1 MSVKVGMVSLGC
13 CKNQVDA
20 EMMLSKIS
28 AAGYELCTDSGLC
41 DVVIVNTCG
50 FIESAKTE
58 AIDNILEFATLKEE
72 GRIKKIIVTGC
83 LSERYREQVAEELPE
98 VDAVVGIGENGSIA
112 DIIGRVLNG
121 ERVIAFGD
129 KKDLP
134 LEGTRIV
141 SNLPFFA
148 YLKIAE
154 GCDNRC
160 SYCAIPLIRGN
171 YRSRTIENILSEAR
185 TLAQNGVKELI
196 VVAQDITRYGL
207 DLYGERRLPELLDEL
222 CGIDGVEWIRLLYA
236 YPDEITDELIDCIA
250 RQPKIVK
257 YLDIPLQ
264 HISDRILRAM
274 NRRGTGDEIREVI
287 AKLRSRVPGIALRTT
302 FITGFP
308 GETEED
314 FEELCEFV
322 RETRFERMGCF
333 AFSPEEDTPA
343 ADMDGQ
349 IDDEIKQRRCE
360 VLMDEQLEAA
370 ESFCQSMV
378 GRTLDVLV
386 EGYDRYA
393 QSCFGRSCYD
403 SPNIDPKVF
412 FSTAEPV
419 NAGDII
425 KVKITDWMD
434 YDLIGEA
441 EVQ

>member
-58 AIDNILEFATLKEE
+58 AIDNILEFATLKGE

-171 YRSRTIENILSEAR
+171 YRSRTIENIVSEAT

-207 DLYGERRLPELLDEL
+207 DLYGERRLPALLDEL

-274 NRRGTGDEIREVI
+274 NRRGTGAEIREVI

-343 ADMDGQ
+343 AAMDGQ
-349 IDDEIKQRRCE
+349 IDDEVKQRRCE

-370 ESFCQSMV
+370 ESFCRSMV

-386 EGYDRYA
+386 EGYDRSA
-393 QSCFGRSCYD
+393 QSCFGRSSYD
-403 SPNIDPKVF
+403 SPDIDPKVF
-412 FSTAEPV
+412 FSTTEPV

-441 EVQ
+441 EV

>member
-20 EMMLSKIS
+20 EMMLSRIS

-41 DVVIVNTCG
+41 DVVVVNTCG

-58 AIDNILEFATLKEE
+58 AIDNILEFATLKKE
-72 GRIKKIIVTGC
+72 GRIKRIVVTGC
-83 LSERYREQVAEELPE
+83 LSERYREQVAGEMPE
-98 VDAVVGIGENGSIA
+98 VDAVVGIGENGNIA
-112 DIIGRVLNG
+112 EIIGRVLNG
-121 ERVIAFGD
+121 ERVLAFGD

-134 LEGTRIV
+134 LEGKRII

-160 SYCAIPLIRGN
+160 SYCAIPLIRGG
-171 YRSRTIENILSEAR
+171 YRSRTVENIVAEAR

-207 DLYGERRLPELLDEL
+207 DLYGERRLPQLLDEL

-236 YPDEITDELIDCIA
+236 YPDEITDELIDRIA
-250 RQPKIVK
+250 DQPKIVK
-257 YLDIPLQ
+257 YLDLPLQ

-274 NRRGTGDEIREVI
+274 NRRGTGEEIRNVI
-287 AKLRSRVPGIALRTT
+287 ARLRKRVPGIALRTT
-302 FITGFP
+302 FIVGFP
-308 GETEED
+308 GETEEE
-314 FEELCEFV
+314 FAELCEFV

-349 IDDEIKQRRCE
+349 LDDDVKQRRCE
-360 VLMDEQLEAA
+360 VLMDEQLTAA
-370 ESFCQSMV
+370 ESFCGETV
-378 GRTLDVLV
+378 GKTLDVLV

-393 QSCFGRSCYD
+393 QSCFGRSAYD
-403 SPNIDPKVF
+403 SPDIDPKVF
-412 FSTAEPV
+412 FTTKEPV
-419 NAGDII
+419 NAGDIV
-425 KVKITDWMD
+425 KVRITDWMD
-434 YDLIGEA
+434 YDLIGEV

>member
-98 VDAVVGIGENGSIA
+98 VDAVVGIGENGNIA

-134 LEGTRIV
+134 LEGNRIV

-403 SPNIDPKVF
+403 SPDIDPKVF

>member
-58 AIDNILEFATLKEE
+58 AIDNILEFATLKGE

-171 YRSRTIENILSEAR
+171 YRSRTIENIVSEAT

-207 DLYGERRLPELLDEL
+207 DLYGERRLPALLDEL
-222 CGIDGVEWIRLLYA
+222 CGIDGVEWIRLLSA

-264 HISDRILRAM
+264 HLSDRILRAM
-274 NRRGTGDEIREVI
+274 NRRGTGAEIREVI

-393 QSCFGRSCYD
+393 QSCFGRSSYD
-403 SPNIDPKVF
+403 SPDIDPKVF
-412 FSTAEPV
+412 FSTTEPV

-441 EVQ
+441 EV

>member
-171 YRSRTIENILSEAR
+171 YRSRTIENIVSEAT

-207 DLYGERRLPELLDEL
+207 DLYGERRLPALLDEL

-274 NRRGTGDEIREVI
+274 NRRGTGAEIREVI

-349 IDDEIKQRRCE
+349 IDDEVKQRRCE

-370 ESFCQSMV
+370 ESFCRSMV

-393 QSCFGRSCYD
+393 QSCFGRSSYD
-403 SPNIDPKVF
+403 SPDIDPKVF
-412 FSTAEPV
+412 FSTTEQV

-441 EVQ
+441 EV

>member
-171 YRSRTIENILSEAR
+171 YRSRTIENIVSEAT

-207 DLYGERRLPELLDEL
+207 DLYGERRLPALLDKL

-274 NRRGTGDEIREVI
+274 NRRGTGAEIREVI
-287 AKLRSRVPGIALRTT
+287 AKLRSRVPSIALRTT

-343 ADMDGQ
+343 AAMDGQ
-349 IDDEIKQRRCE
+349 IDDEVKQRRCE

-370 ESFCQSMV
+370 ESFCRSMV

-393 QSCFGRSCYD
+393 QSCFGRSSYD
-403 SPNIDPKVF
+403 SPDIDPKVF
-412 FSTAEPV
+412 FSTTEQV

-441 EVQ
+441 EV

>member
-171 YRSRTIENILSEAR
+171 YRSRTIENIVSEAT

-207 DLYGERRLPELLDEL
+207 DLYGERRLPALLDKL

-274 NRRGTGDEIREVI
+274 NRRGTGAEIREVI
-287 AKLRSRVPGIALRTT
+287 AKLRSRVPSIALRTT

-343 ADMDGQ
+343 AAMDGQ
-349 IDDEIKQRRCE
+349 IDDEVKQRRCE

-370 ESFCQSMV
+370 ESFCRSMV

-393 QSCFGRSCYD
+393 QSCFGRSSYD
-403 SPNIDPKVF
+403 SPDIDPKVF
-412 FSTAEPV
+412 FSTTEPV

-441 EVQ
+441 EV

>member
-98 VDAVVGIGENGSIA
+98 VDAVVGIGENGNIA

-134 LEGTRIV
+134 LEGNRIV

-171 YRSRTIENILSEAR
+171 YRSRTIENIVSEAT

-207 DLYGERRLPELLDEL
+207 DLYGERRLPALLDEL

-393 QSCFGRSCYD
+393 QSCFGRSSYD
-403 SPNIDPKVF
+403 SPDIDPKVF

>member
-58 AIDNILEFATLKEE
+58 AIDNILEFATLKGE

-134 LEGTRIV
+134 LEGNRIV

-171 YRSRTIENILSEAR
+171 YRSRTIENIVSEAT

-207 DLYGERRLPELLDEL
+207 DLYGERRLPALLDEL

-322 RETRFERMGCF
+322 RETQFERMGCF

-343 ADMDGQ
+343 AAMDGQ
-349 IDDEIKQRRCE
+349 IDDEVKQRRCE

-393 QSCFGRSCYD
+393 QSCFGRSSYD
-403 SPNIDPKVF
+403 SPDIDPKVF
-412 FSTAEPV
+412 FSTTEPV

-441 EVQ
+441 EV

>member
-58 AIDNILEFATLKEE
+58 AIDNILEFATLKGE

-171 YRSRTIENILSEAR
+171 YRSRTIENIVSEAT

-207 DLYGERRLPELLDEL
+207 DLYGERRLPALLDEL

-274 NRRGTGDEIREVI
+274 NRRGTGAEIREVI

-322 RETRFERMGCF
+322 RETQFERMGCF

-343 ADMDGQ
+343 AAMDGQ
-349 IDDEIKQRRCE
+349 IDDEVKQRRCE

-370 ESFCQSMV
+370 ESFCRSMV

-393 QSCFGRSCYD
+393 QSCFGRSSYD
-403 SPNIDPKVF
+403 SPDIDPKVF
-412 FSTAEPV
+412 FSTKEPV

-441 EVQ
+441 EV

>member
-58 AIDNILEFATLKEE
+58 AIDNILEFATLKGE

-171 YRSRTIENILSEAR
+171 YRSRTIENIVSEAT

-207 DLYGERRLPELLDEL
+207 DLYGERRLPALLDEL

-274 NRRGTGDEIREVI
+274 NRRGTGAEIREVI

-322 RETRFERMGCF
+322 RETQFERMGCF

-343 ADMDGQ
+343 AAMDGQ
-349 IDDEIKQRRCE
+349 IDDEVKQRRCE

-370 ESFCQSMV
+370 ESFCRSMV

-393 QSCFGRSCYD
+393 QSCFGRSSYD
-403 SPNIDPKVF
+403 SPDIDPKVF
-412 FSTAEPV
+412 FSTTEPV

-441 EVQ
+441 EV

>member
-58 AIDNILEFATLKEE
+58 AIDNILEFATLKGE

-121 ERVIAFGD
+121 ERVIVFGD

-171 YRSRTIENILSEAR
+171 YRSRTIENIVSEAT

-207 DLYGERRLPELLDEL
+207 DLYGERRLPALLDEL

-274 NRRGTGDEIREVI
+274 NRRGTGAEIREVI

-393 QSCFGRSCYD
+393 QSCFGRSSYD
-403 SPNIDPKVF
+403 SPDIDPKVF

>member
-58 AIDNILEFATLKEE
+58 AIDNILEFATLKGE

-171 YRSRTIENILSEAR
+171 YRSRTIENIVSEAT

-207 DLYGERRLPELLDEL
+207 DLYGERRLPALLDKL

-274 NRRGTGDEIREVI
+274 NRRGTGAEIREVI

-308 GETEED
+308 G
-314 FEELCEFV
+314 
-322 RETRFERMGCF
+322 
-333 AFSPEEDTPA
+333 
-343 ADMDGQ
+343 
-349 IDDEIKQRRCE
+349 
-360 VLMDEQLEAA
+360 
-370 ESFCQSMV
+370 
-378 GRTLDVLV
+378 
-386 EGYDRYA
+386 
-393 QSCFGRSCYD
+393 
-403 SPNIDPKVF
+403 
-412 FSTAEPV
+412 
-419 NAGDII
+419 
-425 KVKITDWMD
+425 
-434 YDLIGEA
+434 
-441 EVQ
+441 

>member
-1 MSVKVGMVSLGC
+1 MAYTVSMISLGC
-13 CKNQVDA
+13 AKNQVNA
-20 EMMLSKIS
+20 EQMLFRLQE
-28 AAGYELCTDSGLC
+28 AGYRVSGEVAGADL
-41 DVVIVNTCG
+41 VIINTCG
-50 FIESAKTE
+50 FIDSAKEE
-58 AIDNILEFATLKEE
+58 AIQHILQTAQLKEA
-72 GRIKKIIVTGC
+72 GLVGKILVTGC
-83 LSERYREQVAEELPE
+83 LAQRYQNEILQEMPE
-98 VDAVVGIGENGSIA
+98 VDGVLGTGSYYDIA
-112 DIIGRVLNG
+112 SAAAQV
-121 ERVIAFGD
+121 
-129 KKDLP
+129 
-134 LEGTRIV
+134 LEGQVVEEYGDIDAPVDETGRI
-141 SNLPFFA
+141 LTTPDYYA
-148 YLKIAE
+148 YLTIAE

-171 YRSRTIENILSEAR
+171 YRSRTIENIVSEAT

-274 NRRGTGDEIREVI
+274 NRRGTGAEIREVI

-322 RETRFERMGCF
+322 RETRFERLGCF

-343 ADMDGQ
+343 AAMDGQ
-349 IDDEIKQRRCE
+349 IDDEVKQRRCE

-393 QSCFGRSCYD
+393 QSCFGRSSYD
-403 SPNIDPKVF
+403 SPDIDPKVF

-441 EVQ
+441 EV

>member
-58 AIDNILEFATLKEE
+58 AIDNILEFATLKGE

-171 YRSRTIENILSEAR
+171 YRSRTIENIVSEAT

-207 DLYGERRLPELLDEL
+207 DLYGERRLPALLDKL

-274 NRRGTGDEIREVI
+274 NRRGTGAEIREVI
-287 AKLRSRVPGIALRTT
+287 AKLRSRVPSIALRTT

-343 ADMDGQ
+343 AAMDGQ
-349 IDDEIKQRRCE
+349 IDDEVKQRRCE

-370 ESFCQSMV
+370 ESFCRSMV

-393 QSCFGRSCYD
+393 QSCFGRSSYD
-403 SPNIDPKVF
+403 SPDIDPKVF
-412 FSTAEPV
+412 FSTTEPV

-441 EVQ
+441 EV

>member
-58 AIDNILEFATLKEE
+58 AIDNILEFATLKGE

-171 YRSRTIENILSEAR
+171 YRSRTIENIVSEAT

-207 DLYGERRLPELLDEL
+207 DLYGERRLPALLDKL

-393 QSCFGRSCYD
+393 QSCFGRSSYD
-403 SPNIDPKVF
+403 SPDIDPKVF
-412 FSTAEPV
+412 FSTTEPV

-441 EVQ
+441 EV

>member
-58 AIDNILEFATLKEE
+58 AIDNILEFATLKGE

-171 YRSRTIENILSEAR
+171 YRSRTIENIVSEAT

-207 DLYGERRLPELLDEL
+207 DLYGERRLPALLDEL

-250 RQPKIVK
+250 RHPKIVK

-403 SPNIDPKVF
+403 SPDIDPKVF

>member
-58 AIDNILEFATLKEE
+58 AIDNILEFAALKGE

-98 VDAVVGIGENGSIA
+98 VDAVVGIGENGNIA

-185 TLAQNGVKELI
+185 SLAQNGVKELI

-207 DLYGERRLPELLDEL
+207 DLYGERRLPALLDEL

-264 HISDRILRAM
+264 HLSDRILRAM
-274 NRRGTGDEIREVI
+274 NRRGTGAEIREVI

-393 QSCFGRSCYD
+393 QSCFGRSSYD
-403 SPNIDPKVF
+403 SPDIDPKVF
-412 FSTAEPV
+412 FSTTEPV

-441 EVQ
+441 EV

>member
-58 AIDNILEFATLKEE
+58 AIDNILEFATLKGE

-121 ERVIAFGD
+121 ERVIVFGD

-171 YRSRTIENILSEAR
+171 YRSRTIENIVSEAT

-207 DLYGERRLPELLDEL
+207 DLYGERRLPALLDEL

-274 NRRGTGDEIREVI
+274 NRRGTGAEIREVI

-322 RETRFERMGCF
+322 RETQFERMGCF

-349 IDDEIKQRRCE
+349 IDDEVKQRRCE

-370 ESFCQSMV
+370 ESFCRSMV

-393 QSCFGRSCYD
+393 QSCFGRSSYD
-403 SPNIDPKVF
+403 SPDIDPKVF
-412 FSTAEPV
+412 FSTTEPV

-441 EVQ
+441 EV

>member
-20 EMMLSKIS
+20 ELMLSKIS

-58 AIDNILEFATLKEE
+58 AIDNILEFAALKGE

-98 VDAVVGIGENGSIA
+98 VDAVVGIGENGNIA

-134 LEGTRIV
+134 LEGNRIV

-185 TLAQNGVKELI
+185 SLAQNGVKELI

-349 IDDEIKQRRCE
+349 IDDEVKQRRCE

-393 QSCFGRSCYD
+393 QSCFGRSSYD
-403 SPNIDPKVF
+403 SPDIDPKVF

>member
-58 AIDNILEFATLKEE
+58 AIDNILEFATLKGE

-171 YRSRTIENILSEAR
+171 YRSRTIENIVSEAT

-207 DLYGERRLPELLDEL
+207 DLYGERRLPALLDEL

-274 NRRGTGDEIREVI
+274 NRRGTGAEIREVI

-393 QSCFGRSCYD
+393 QSCFGRSSYD
-403 SPNIDPKVF
+403 SPDIDPKVF
-412 FSTAEPV
+412 FSTTEPV

-441 EVQ
+441 EV

>member
-58 AIDNILEFATLKEE
+58 AIDNILEFATLKGE

-171 YRSRTIENILSEAR
+171 YRSRTIENIVSEAT

-207 DLYGERRLPELLDEL
+207 DLYGERRLPALLDKL

-274 NRRGTGDEIREVI
+274 NRRGTGAEIREVI

-343 ADMDGQ
+343 AAMDGQ
-349 IDDEIKQRRCE
+349 IDDEVKQRRCE

-370 ESFCQSMV
+370 ESFCRSMV

-393 QSCFGRSCYD
+393 QSCFGRSSYD
-403 SPNIDPKVF
+403 SPDIDPKVF
-412 FSTAEPV
+412 FSTTEPV

-441 EVQ
+441 EV

>member
-58 AIDNILEFATLKEE
+58 AIDNILEFATLKGE

-171 YRSRTIENILSEAR
+171 YRSRTIENIVSEAT

-207 DLYGERRLPELLDEL
+207 DLYGERRLPALLDKL

-287 AKLRSRVPGIALRTT
+287 AKLRSRVPVIALRTT

-343 ADMDGQ
+343 AAMDGQ
-349 IDDEIKQRRCE
+349 IDDEVKQRRCE

-370 ESFCQSMV
+370 ESFCRSMV

-386 EGYDRYA
+386 EGCDRYA
-393 QSCFGRSCYD
+393 QSCFGRSSYD
-403 SPNIDPKVF
+403 SPDIDPKVF
-412 FSTAEPV
+412 FSTTEPV

-441 EVQ
+441 EV

>member
-58 AIDNILEFATLKEE
+58 AIDNILEFATLKGE

-171 YRSRTIENILSEAR
+171 YRSRTIENIVSEAT

-207 DLYGERRLPELLDEL
+207 DLYGERRLPALLDEL

-274 NRRGTGDEIREVI
+274 NRRGTGAEIREVI

-343 ADMDGQ
+343 AAMDGQ
-349 IDDEIKQRRCE
+349 IDDEVKQRRCE

-370 ESFCQSMV
+370 ESFCRSMV

-393 QSCFGRSCYD
+393 QSCFGRSSYD
-403 SPNIDPKVF
+403 SPDIDPKVF
-412 FSTAEPV
+412 FSTTEPV

-441 EVQ
+441 EV